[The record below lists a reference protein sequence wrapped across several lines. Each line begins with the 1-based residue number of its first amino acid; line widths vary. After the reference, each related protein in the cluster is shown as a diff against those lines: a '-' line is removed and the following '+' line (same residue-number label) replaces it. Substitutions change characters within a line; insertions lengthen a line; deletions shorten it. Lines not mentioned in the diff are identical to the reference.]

1 MTHRNDQFPCEVAM
15 IGQVVSHYRIIEKL
29 GEGGMGVVYRA
40 EDTALQRTVALKFLP
55 PELTR
60 DAEAKQRFL
69 HEARAAAR
77 LDHPNIC
84 TVYEVGESDGQLF
97 LAMACYEGETLR
109 ERLKAGPLSWAE
121 AAALAA
127 QAAAGLAE
135 AHARGIVHRDIKPA
149 NLFLTSKGQVKIL
162 DFGLAKLSGASVLTQ
177 TGTTLG
183 TAGYMAPEQ
192 VAGGASDARSDIWSL
207 GVVLYELLSGRTP
220 FAGEYAQAVMYGILN
235 EDPIP
240 LEKMGVAAPPELQ
253 AVLDRCLAKRPEERY
268 ASAEELARALAGC
281 LGPEA
286 SAAALAALGQVRR
299 RRWWQTWPGRI
310 AALAVPVV
318 LLAVFGIVAWRSGWW
333 PFPPQAP
340 QIRLAVLPLANLS
353 GDPAQEYLSD
363 GLTQE
368 LITQL
373 GRLHPAGLS
382 VIARTSVMRYKK
394 SDKSIDQ
401 IGRELGVDYILEGS
415 AQREGG
421 RVRITT
427 DLIRVGDQAQLWA
440 DVFEREMAGILA
452 LQSDVAR
459 KVSGA
464 LALKLLPAEQSRLAN
479 VRTVNPEAH
488 EAYLQGSYHWMK
500 ATPGDLD
507 TAQRYFELAL
517 TKDPDYAP
525 AYEGL
530 ARVWVTRQQRGIT
543 LPQVAGSNAKQAALR
558 AVALNDTSAEAHA
571 ALAMVKG
578 EVDWDWAGAD
588 SEWKRALE
596 LDPNAATFHS
606 LYASF
611 LNIMG
616 HLDEALRHSRR
627 AIELD
632 PFNAR
637 FHYTYAWALY
647 FNRQYD
653 DAFAA
658 AGAVLSLQP
667 DDSGAATVQQ
677 FVYIAKGMRNEQL
690 AQQRKRI
697 AKDPERVAAF
707 QQGMAEGGYEG
718 AQRRLGDLLAARYH
732 QASGVPAYID
742 MRIYLPCSIALRY
755 MDARDYE
762 RAMDWLEE
770 DYKVRDPNVA
780 RLGEP
785 LYDPLRSNPRFQAL
799 ARKLNLPW
807 VLKR

>member
-1 MTHRNDQFPCEVAM
+1 
-15 IGQVVSHYRIIEKL
+15 L
-29 GEGGMGVVYRA
+29 
-40 EDTALQRTVALKFLP
+40 
-55 PELTR
+55 
-60 DAEAKQRFL
+60 
-69 HEARAAAR
+69 
-77 LDHPNIC
+77 
-84 TVYEVGESDGQLF
+84 
-97 LAMACYEGETLR
+97 
-109 ERLKAGPLSWAE
+109 
-121 AAALAA
+121 
-127 QAAAGLAE
+127 
-135 AHARGIVHRDIKPA
+135 
-149 NLFLTSKGQVKIL
+149 
-162 DFGLAKLSGASVLTQ
+162 
-177 TGTTLG
+177 
-183 TAGYMAPEQ
+183 
-192 VAGGASDARSDIWSL
+192 VAG
-207 GVVLYELLSGRTP
+207 TP
-220 FAGEYAQAVMYGILN
+220 PFRGEYAQAVMYGILN

-240 LEKMGVAAPPELQ
+240 LEKLGVAAPPELQ
-253 AVLDRCLAKRPEERY
+253 AVLDRCLAKRPADRFE
-268 ASAEELARALAGC
+268 SAEEMAKALAGC

-310 AALAVPVV
+310 AGLAVTLV
-318 LLAVFGIVAWRSGWW
+318 LLAVLGVVAWRSGWW
-333 PFPPQAP
+333 PFPSQAP
-340 QIRLAVLPLANLS
+340 LIRLAVLPLANLS

-373 GRLHPAGLS
+373 GRLHPATLS

-394 SDKSIDQ
+394 SDKSVDQ

-452 LQSDVAR
+452 LQSDVAK

-464 LALKLLPAEQSRLAN
+464 LALKLLPAEQARLAN
-479 VRTVNPEAH
+479 VRSVNPEAH

-517 TKDPDYAP
+517 SKDPDYAP

-530 ARVWVTRQQRGIT
+530 ARVWVTRQNRGIT
-543 LPQVAGSNAKQAALR
+543 LPQVAGPNAKQAALR
-558 AVALNDTSAEAHA
+558 ALALDDTSSEAHA

-588 SEWKRALE
+588 AEWSKALD
-596 LDPNAATFHS
+596 LDPNAATIHS
-606 LYASF
+606 LYATF
-611 LNIMG
+611 LNIIG
-616 HLDEALRHSRR
+616 RLDEALRHSRR

-637 FHYTYAWALY
+637 FHQTYALALY
-647 FNRQYD
+647 FSRRYD
-653 DAFAA
+653 DALAA
-658 AGAVLSLQP
+658 AGTALTLQP
-667 DDSGAATVQQ
+667 DDAGTEGVRQLSW
-677 FVYIAKGMRNEQL
+677 IAKGARAEL
-690 AQQRKRI
+690 LVQQRKRI

-718 AQRRLGDLLAARYH
+718 AQRRLGDLLAGRYN
-732 QASGVPAYID
+732 QAGGVPAFVD
-742 MRIYLPCSIALRY
+742 MRIYMPGNIALRY
-755 MDARDYE
+755 IDARDYD

-770 DYKVRDPNVA
+770 AYRVRDPIVT

-807 VLKR
+807 VLKK